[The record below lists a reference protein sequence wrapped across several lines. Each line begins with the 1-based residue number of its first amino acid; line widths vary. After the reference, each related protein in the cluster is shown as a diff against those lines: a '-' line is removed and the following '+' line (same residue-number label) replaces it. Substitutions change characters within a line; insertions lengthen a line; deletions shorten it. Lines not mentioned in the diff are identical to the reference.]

1 MATTTTTIKRT
12 KFKLTTEQ
20 LLDMFYWLKLM
31 RAFDLRLSILVK
43 QGKVRSGV
51 YTGIGQEAIIVGTCF
66 ALRKEDFI
74 CPLHRD
80 LGSFLMKGV
89 EPRAM
94 MSQMFGKATGLSK
107 GRDSALHSGVS
118 ELGIFGNTSML
129 GANLPVAA
137 GLGLTFKM
145 EKTDNVV
152 VAYFGEGAS
161 NTGDFH
167 EALNFAG
174 VQRLPIVFVCENNL
188 YAYSVPVEKSMAID
202 DVADRAESYGFD
214 GVSIN
219 GNDVLAVYQ
228 STQGALARARNGE
241 GPTLIECKTYRWH
254 GHSEHDKAFYR
265 TDEELAMWKS
275 RDPIPTFTTYLQA
288 GNISERGEAEGNR
301 RPRGGDDRRCRGICD
316 ERAGPRVPRTRSR
329 ISMPKELTYLE
340 AIREA
345 LAEEMRRDPK
355 VFVLGEDV
363 GEYGGAF
370 GVTQGLFQEF
380 GESRVI
386 DTPISESAIVGIS
399 IGASLRGYR
408 PVAEM
413 QFADFISC
421 GFDQIVN
428 QAATLRYRY
437 GGRASVPIVVRAPSG
452 GNVGG
457 GLYHSQNPEAWFI
470 HRPGLKVVAPS
481 TPFDAKGLLKAAIR
495 DDNPVVYFEHKY
507 LYRRAK
513 GAVPEGDEIV
523 PIGVAATRREG
534 DDITLLTYGA
544 MVQPSLEAADRLSKD
559 GVEVEVIDLRTLL
572 PFDKDAI
579 LRSVEKTNRAMIVH
593 EDVKTLGIGAELS
606 AVIMEERFDALDAP
620 VMRVTYPDTHCPFS
634 NVLEA
639 FNLPDAD
646 KITAALRKLAE
657 Y

>member
-1 MATTTTTIKRT
+1 
-12 KFKLTTEQ
+12 
-20 LLDMFYWLKLM
+20 
-31 RAFDLRLSILVK
+31 
-43 QGKVRSGV
+43 
-51 YTGIGQEAIIVGTCF
+51 
-66 ALRKEDFI
+66 
-74 CPLHRD
+74 
-80 LGSFLMKGV
+80 
-89 EPRAM
+89 
-94 MSQMFGKATGLSK
+94 
-107 GRDSALHSGVS
+107 
-118 ELGIFGNTSML
+118 
-129 GANLPVAA
+129 
-137 GLGLTFKM
+137 
-145 EKTDNVV
+145 
-152 VAYFGEGAS
+152 
-161 NTGDFH
+161 
-167 EALNFAG
+167 
-174 VQRLPIVFVCENNL
+174 
-188 YAYSVPVEKSMAID
+188 
-202 DVADRAESYGFD
+202 
-214 GVSIN
+214 
-219 GNDVLAVYQ
+219 
-228 STQGALARARNGE
+228 
-241 GPTLIECKTYRWH
+241 
-254 GHSEHDKAFYR
+254 
-265 TDEELAMWKS
+265 
-275 RDPIPTFTTYLQA
+275 
-288 GNISERGEAEGNR
+288 
-301 RPRGGDDRRCRGICD
+301 
-316 ERAGPRVPRTRSR
+316 
-329 ISMPKELTYLE
+329 MPKELTYLE

-481 TPFDAKGLLKAAIR
+481 TSFDAKGLLKAAIR
-495 DDNPVVYFEHKY
+495 DDNPVIYFEHKY

-513 GAVPEGDEIV
+513 GAVPEGDDIV

-572 PFDKDAI
+572 PFDKGAI
-579 LRSVEKTNRAMIVH
+579 LRSVDKTNRAMVVH

-634 NVLEA
+634 SVLEA

>member
-1 MATTTTTIKRT
+1 
-12 KFKLTTEQ
+12 
-20 LLDMFYWLKLM
+20 
-31 RAFDLRLSILVK
+31 
-43 QGKVRSGV
+43 
-51 YTGIGQEAIIVGTCF
+51 
-66 ALRKEDFI
+66 
-74 CPLHRD
+74 
-80 LGSFLMKGV
+80 
-89 EPRAM
+89 
-94 MSQMFGKATGLSK
+94 
-107 GRDSALHSGVS
+107 
-118 ELGIFGNTSML
+118 
-129 GANLPVAA
+129 
-137 GLGLTFKM
+137 
-145 EKTDNVV
+145 
-152 VAYFGEGAS
+152 
-161 NTGDFH
+161 
-167 EALNFAG
+167 
-174 VQRLPIVFVCENNL
+174 
-188 YAYSVPVEKSMAID
+188 
-202 DVADRAESYGFD
+202 
-214 GVSIN
+214 
-219 GNDVLAVYQ
+219 
-228 STQGALARARNGE
+228 
-241 GPTLIECKTYRWH
+241 
-254 GHSEHDKAFYR
+254 
-265 TDEELAMWKS
+265 
-275 RDPIPTFTTYLQA
+275 
-288 GNISERGEAEGNR
+288 
-301 RPRGGDDRRCRGICD
+301 
-316 ERAGPRVPRTRSR
+316 
-329 ISMPKELTYLE
+329 MPKELTYLE
-340 AIREA
+340 AIRDA

-437 GGRASVPIVVRAPSG
+437 GGRTSVPIVVRAPSG

-457 GLYHSQNPEAWFI
+457 GLYHSQNPEAWFV

-481 TPFDAKGLLKAAIR
+481 TPSDAKGLLKAAIR
-495 DDNPVVYFEHKY
+495 DDNPVIYFEHKY

-513 GAVPEGDEIV
+513 GAVPDGDDIV

-534 DDITLLTYGA
+534 DDITVLTYGA

-572 PFDKDAI
+572 PFDKAAI

-606 AVIMEERFDALDAP
+606 AVIMEEKFDALDAP